1 MAFHS
6 DLQED
11 LTECLDLAGA
21 PMELLCLLHLLV
33 KLECFMSFEIFVL
46 CKSIIKKKRERE
58 KVEIRLLLSSL
69 FLLLIWSKEA
79 NGVSR

>member
-46 CKSIIKKKRERE
+46 CKSIIKKKERER
-58 KVEIRLLLSSL
+58 K
-69 FLLLIWSKEA
+69 
-79 NGVSR
+79 

>member
-11 LTECLDLAGA
+11 LAGA
-21 PMELLCLLHLLV
+21 LMELLCLLHLLV

-46 CKSIIKKKRERE
+46 CKSIIKKKKRERE
-58 KVEIRLLLSSL
+58 SRNSSRIEFSISSIDL
-69 FLLLIWSKEA
+69 
-79 NGVSR
+79 V